1 MNEESVMTETDKE
14 VPAELAEESV
24 MAETDKGVP
33 AELAEEMCRRIFEE
47 PGFMRL
53 AQVVR
58 YGGAIER
65 ISLRPVELKT
75 GLVWQVETG
84 KRGQVKVTN
93 LDETAA
99 RAAVA
104 EMLARKSAHQLHL
117 QTASGDLHI
126 RLTRKGRAL
135 VSRSKQLARKVVEA
149 LPHDREKKQPLSAF
163 ASEPL
168 LTALGIADADGRIKA
183 SMQGK
188 YDQVNAFLRIM
199 DATLGKDPPTEID
212 LVDCGCGKA
221 YLTFAAY
228 FYLVQVKKM
237 AVRVRGID
245 RNAGVIASARRLAD
259 DLGVAA
265 DVQFLQGDVATTT
278 PDIRPTMTLS
288 LHACDTAT
296 DEALARAIEW
306 KSRYILCAPC
316 CQHELNKGLVGGG
329 AMKAVLRHGIL
340 RERLADLLT
349 DTFRAQV
356 LRIMGFRVRIVE
368 FVSPEATAKNVM
380 LRAEYGVSPRQSEAV
395 AEYIALRNL
404 WQVTP
409 WLETRLGK
417 TLLGL

>member
-1 MNEESVMTETDKE
+1 MTEESVTET
-14 VPAELAEESV
+14 
-24 MAETDKGVP
+24 TGKGVP
-33 AELAEEMCRRIFEE
+33 AELAEEARRRIFDES
-47 PGFMRL
+47 GFMRL

-58 YGGAIER
+58 YGGAMER
-65 ISLRPVELKT
+65 FSLRPVELKA
-75 GLVWQVETG
+75 GRVWQAETG
-84 KRGQVKVTN
+84 KRGQVKVAN
-93 LDETAA
+93 LDEAAA
-99 RAAVA
+99 RAAVEEA
-104 EMLARKSAHQLHL
+104 LTRTSAQQLHL

-135 VSRSKQLARKVVEA
+135 VSRSKPLERKVVEA
-149 LPHDREKKQPLSAF
+149 LPHDREKKQPLNAF
-163 ASEPL
+163 ASVPL
-168 LTALGIADADGRIKA
+168 LKALGIADADGRIKA

-199 DATLGKDPPTEID
+199 EATLGKDPATEID
-212 LVDCGCGKA
+212 VVDCGCGKA

-245 RNAGVIASARRLAD
+245 RNAGVIASARQLAD

-265 DVQFLQGDVATTT
+265 AVQFLEGDVATTAL
-278 PDIRPTMTLS
+278 DIRPTMTLS

-368 FVSPEATAKNVM
+368 FVSPDATAKNVM
-380 LRAEYGVSPRQSEAV
+380 LRAEYGVTPQQGEAV
-395 AEYIALRNL
+395 AEYVALRDL

-409 WLETRLGK
+409 WLETRLGQQR
-417 TLLGL
+417 LGL